1 MDALE
6 AKRHAFRTR
15 WLAAT
20 EIFEPDALET
30 RPLGSTARLTTGLIP
45 RIVFREK
52 AIAESASGR
61 RPAALT
67 RPRVA
72 RVAVRVTIAVM
83 ALAVTG
89 VGLQRVFKEAPGYF
103 ESFTSQIVTR
113 GAGSTRG

>member
-1 MDALE
+1 MDAVE

-30 RPLGSTARLTTGLIP
+30 RPSSSAARLTTGLIP
-45 RIVFREK
+45 RIIFREK
-52 AIAESASGR
+52 AIAEPASGR
-61 RPAALT
+61 RPPVFT
-67 RPRVA
+67 RPRLA
-72 RVAVRVTIAVM
+72 RAAVRVTIAVM

-103 ESFTSQIVTR
+103 ESFTSQILTR
-113 GAGSTRG
+113 GAASTRG